1 MSTLYKLCVGCEQLK
16 KYDDFTKNK
25 TKKDGLNNYCKLC
38 QKHYREKN
46 KEQIREYQKK
56 YKQANKEKL
65 FLQQTNYRKNNKQKI
80 IERNKKYRLN
90 NKEKIKLKYQQWSN
104 KNREYIRIYK
114 NQQYHN
120 KHKHNIQN
128 RLRSSLRS
136 RIRLAIGKG
145 KKCAKTMDL
154 IGCSL
159 SHLRKHIE
167 KQFVDGM
174 SWNNYGFYGW
184 HIDHILPCSNF
195 DLTDPLQQKQC
206 FHYTNL
212 QPLWAKDNLKKSN
225 KL

>member
-1 MSTLYKLCVGCEQLK
+1 MSIFYKSCVGCKQSK

-38 QKHYREKN
+38 QKNYREKN
-46 KEQIREYQKK
+46 KEQIREQQKE
-56 YKQANKEKL
+56 YRQTNKEKL
-65 FLQQTNYRKNNKQKI
+65 FAQQTNYRKNNKHKI
-80 IERNKKYRLN
+80 RERDRNYRLD
-90 NKEKIKLKYQQWSN
+90 NKEKIKLKHQQWSN
-104 KNREYIRIYK
+104 KNKEYIRAYK

-120 KHKHNIQN
+120 KHKHSIQN

-136 RIRLAIGKG
+136 RIRLAINKG
-145 KKCAKTMDL
+145 KKCAKTMEL

-159 SHLRKHIE
+159 DHFRQHIE

-174 SWNNYGFYGW
+174 NWNNYGLYGW

-195 DLTDPLQQKQC
+195 DLTDPLQQKLC
-206 FHYTNL
+206 FNYANL